1 MIEGVSRMTAHVV
14 VEIFQG
20 VVNDVKVFLSWEAA
34 NEAEKA
40 WMTEHDITDDMDR
53 EGKAQ
58 NGTELLMFECEV
70 EA

>member
-1 MIEGVSRMTAHVV
+1 MTVHVV

-20 VVNDVKVFLSWEAA
+20 VVSDVKVFSSEESA
-34 NEAEKA
+34 NKAEKA
-40 WMTEHDITDDMDR
+40 WLKEHDITSNVDR

-58 NGTELLMFECEV
+58 NGTELLLFECEV